1 MSRPTQSDLPLLHRV
16 EEVIS
21 GMIEHANSIK
31 RVSNDA
37 GELLAVAT
45 VIDKLETERDSVR
58 RTVRKLQS

>member
-1 MSRPTQSDLPLLHRV
+1 
-16 EEVIS
+16 
-21 GMIEHANSIK
+21 MIEHANSIK